1 MNMKNVNVEQDIMEI
16 YVINFYVKELI
27 QIQNQF
33 VVEGES
39 AERLIDVYATIL
51 HYTQEMIVKM
61 LQGLCY

>member
-1 MNMKNVNVEQDIMEI
+1 MEI